1 MNRKNLV
8 TGTLLTLLLL
18 AAWTTAAHAESYF
31 GFQGG
36 VNFAT
41 LGGDIDAY
49 GDQVALDLE
58 DEIGGV
64 WTASTKG
71 RRAFAGGLTYALMYK
86 PAIGIQVEA
95 MYASRGARI
104 DFARGGVQAKA
115 DYKFDYLEIPLMLRY
130 APTHG
135 HSKQVLF
142 MFGPVLGFKMDSKV
156 SVSGH
161 GVSAPDL
168 ESSIDVA
175 TSTIFGLTGVVAFR
189 ASLSD
194 KTALLL
200 QTRYYNAVTNAIDH
214 TDFTT
219 TSKDFTL
226 LAGLEFALGE

>member
-8 TGTLLTLLLL
+8 TGMLLTLFFLT
-18 AAWTTAAHAESYF
+18 AWSAAAHAESYF

-36 VNFAT
+36 VNFASM
-41 LGGDIDAY
+41 GGDIDAY

-58 DEIGGV
+58 DEVGGV

-86 PAIGIQVEA
+86 PAVGIQVEA
-95 MYASRGARI
+95 MYASRGASI
-104 DFARGGVQAKA
+104 DFATGGIQAKA

-142 MFGPVLGFKMDSKV
+142 MFGPVLGFKMDSTV

-161 GVSAPDL
+161 GVNAPNL
-168 ESSIDVA
+168 ESSIDGA

-189 ASLSD
+189 VSLSE
-194 KTALLL
+194 KTALQV
-200 QTRYYNAVTNAIDH
+200 QTRYYNAITNAIDH
-214 TDFTT
+214 TDFST

-226 LAGLEFALGE
+226 LAGLEFALGD